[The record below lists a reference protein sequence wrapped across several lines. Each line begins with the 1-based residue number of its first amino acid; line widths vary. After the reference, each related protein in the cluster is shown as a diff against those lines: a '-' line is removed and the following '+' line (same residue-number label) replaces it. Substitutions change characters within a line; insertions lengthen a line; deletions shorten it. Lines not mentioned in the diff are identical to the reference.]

1 LANDDHLRPGRGR
14 SRAPPVRRDLA
25 AKGTT
30 DNNNNNPVDDAL
42 RWVTSDVGS
51 IALGSVGLVALLLSQ
66 IILGVGGAS
75 DGDSSIVVP
84 LEVATRS
91 NLLAVFACGAVL
103 VNGVGKLDV
112 KTAKAESVALQ
123 GFAFPHP
130 VIVEGI
136 DIDPSRAAKCWKE
149 QSAWVL
155 QSVLA
160 ATPASTAVMVA
171 YEDDDHEEES
181 SASPQWKVAG
191 AAGILPAADVSELA
205 LPDVAA
211 TPILNKARSSGRD
224 ESYLP
229 TLQALP
235 GRTEFGGYLPSNTQ
249 AVLIVPVVVGT
260 SAAGAPSTASTTPGP
275 AQLVLVLGS
284 DRARSYTPRDIVW
297 CQALAARLGQT
308 SLETVQKQ

>member
-1 LANDDHLRPGRGR
+1 
-14 SRAPPVRRDLA
+14 VRRDLA
-25 AKGTT
+25 AKSST
-30 DNNNNNPVDDAL
+30 DNNNNPVDDAL

-75 DGDSSIVVP
+75 DGDSGIVVP

-112 KTAKAESVALQ
+112 QTATAESVALQ

-130 VIVEGI
+130 VVVVVV
-136 DIDPSRAAKCWKE
+136 DDMDPSRAAKWKE

-155 QSVLA
+155 QSVLS
-160 ATPASTAVMVA
+160 ATPASTAVLLA
-171 YEDDDHEEES
+171 YDDDRTLES
-181 SASPQWKVAG
+181 PASPRWKVAG
-191 AAGILPAADVSELA
+191 AAGILPAADISDLAVPEL
-205 LPDVAA
+205 AA
-211 TPILNKARSSGRD
+211 TPILNKVRTSGRD

-260 SAAGAPSTASTTPGP
+260 SAAGAASAASTTPGP
-275 AQLVLVLGS
+275 ARLLLVLGS

-308 SLETVQKQ
+308 SLETLQEQ